1 MMANILTKCSVL
13 SYFGPEQKKKSD
25 IDANEGEI

>member
-13 SYFGPEQKKKSD
+13 SYFGPEQKKSD